1 MSLVGMAAGYP
12 GVFGRTRRRHPL
24 AVVGRLVL
32 VALTVLAVGCGGHAT
47 PRAPDPSPV
56 GSAPMTFGGP
66 TGRRALTDWSLA
78 GRRVRAPF
86 AVGARRLDMPAFEGS
101 VARFSTA
108 FYLPAAGDYAIRFE
122 SVNHKA
128 VVWLDGRLVARH
140 TGTYLPFEV
149 RAHLGGGRHR
159 LVVRDDWRDPVRM
172 RAAGWHRT
180 WFNYGGLAREV
191 TIRPLG
197 ASELDSPGLVARVT
211 AGGAD
216 VTVTVRVRNRRA
228 DRLVRVRGS
237 VAGAPLAFPAVR
249 LAAGRAAW
257 VSARVRLPHV
267 RLWEP
272 GRPAL
277 YPLELAVSGES
288 GYRARVGLR
297 ELRWRG
303 GRLRLNGRTLRLR
316 GVSLQEDARGRGDAL
331 RPADMDRI
339 VARLRALHA
348 NATRAQH
355 PLSPALLERLD
366 AAGILVWQGIGP
378 VDHPGEWAGTAA
390 LGVRRARLSLLD
402 LRAHPSVL
410 TWSLANEVKANG
422 VSAGQRAYVDRAARL
437 AHRLD
442 PGRPV
447 AADVWGKY
455 LPARAGRMYRAVD
468 VIGGTNYEGWYA
480 HLHSAPATV
489 GAAISDWLARF
500 ERAFGRRVL
509 VVSEF
514 GAEGDRRNPAG
525 APGGL
530 AFQARLVARH
540 IRAYRDDPRLSG
552 MIVWALRDFAM
563 KPNFLGGSVRRYAP
577 QIVLRRGLNQK
588 GLFTYDDRAKP
599 AARVVGAL
607 FAAAAARAGASRGRQ
622 GRSASS
628 PSP

>member
-1 MSLVGMAAGYP
+1 V
-12 GVFGRTRRRHPL
+12 

-32 VALTVLAVGCGGHAT
+32 VALGVLAGVALLAGVVDTGRQATARPPDLGG
-47 PRAPDPSPV
+47 V
-56 GSAPMTFGGP
+56 GSAPMAFVGP
-66 TGRRALTDWSLA
+66 TGRRALTDWSVA
-78 GRRVRAPF
+78 GRRVQAPF
-86 AVGARRLDMPAFEGS
+86 AIDARQLTMPVFEGS

-108 FYLPAAGDYAIRFE
+108 FDLPTSGDYAIRFE
-122 SVNHKA
+122 SVNHEA
-128 VVWLDGRLVARH
+128 VVSLDGRLVARH
-140 TGTYLPFEV
+140 TGAYLPFEV
-149 RAHLGGGRHR
+149 RTHLAAGRHR
-159 LVVRDDWRDPVRM
+159 LVVRADWRDPVRM
-172 RAAGWHRT
+172 RSEGWHRT

-197 ASELDSPGLVARVT
+197 ASELDAPGVVTRVAGR
-211 AGGAD
+211 GAE
-216 VTVTVRVRNRRA
+216 VTVTVRVRNRVAARV
-228 DRLVRVRGS
+228 VRVRGR

-249 LAAGRAAW
+249 LEAGRAAW
-257 VSARVRLPHV
+257 VSARVRPARV

-277 YPLELAVSGES
+277 YPLDLEVPGES

-297 ELRWRG
+297 EFGWRG
-303 GRLRLNGRTLRLR
+303 GRLELNGRALRLR
-316 GVSLQEDARGRGDAL
+316 GVSLQEDARGHGDAL

-355 PLSPALLERLD
+355 PLSPPLLERLD

-390 LGVRRARLSLLD
+390 AGVRRVRLSLLD

-410 TWSLANEVKANG
+410 TWNLANEVKANG
-422 VSAGQRAYVDRAARL
+422 VSAGQRAYVERAARL

-447 AADVWGKY
+447 AVDVWGKH

-468 VIGGTNYEGWYA
+468 VVGGTDYEGWYA
-480 HLHSAPATV
+480 HLHSSPAAV
-489 GAAISDWLARF
+489 DAAISDWLARF

-514 GAEGDRRNPAG
+514 GAEGDGRNPAG

-563 KPNFLGGSVRRYAP
+563 RPNFLGGSVRRFAP
-577 QIVLRRGLNQK
+577 GIVLRGGLNQK
-588 GLFTYDDRAKP
+588 GLFTYDGRAKP
-599 AARVVGAL
+599 AAREVGAL
-607 FAAAAARAGASRGRQ
+607 FAAAAAKAGASRGRQ

-628 PSP
+628 PIP

>member
-1 MSLVGMAAGYP
+1 MA
-12 GVFGRTRRRHPL
+12 
-24 AVVGRLVL
+24 
-32 VALTVLAVGCGGHAT
+32 
-47 PRAPDPSPV
+47 
-56 GSAPMTFGGP
+56 FGGP

-78 GRRVRAPF
+78 GRRVQAPF
-86 AVGARRLDMPAFEGS
+86 AIDARSLTMPAFEGF

-108 FYLPAAGDYAIRFE
+108 FELPMSGDYAIRFE
-122 SVNHKA
+122 SVNHAA

-140 TGTYLPFEV
+140 TGAYLPFEV
-149 RAHLGGGRHR
+149 RAHLAAGRHR
-159 LVVRDDWRDPVRM
+159 LLVRDDWRDPDRM
-172 RAAGWHRT
+172 RAEGWHRT

-197 ASELDSPGLVARVT
+197 ASELDSPGVVT
-211 AGGAD
+211 RRAGGGAD

-228 DRLVRVRGS
+228 ARAVRVRGR

-249 LAAGRAAW
+249 LEPGRAAW
-257 VSARVRLPHV
+257 VSARVRLARA

-277 YPLELAVSGES
+277 YPLELAVPGES

-303 GRLRLNGRTLRLR
+303 GRLSLNGRALRLR

-339 VARLRALHA
+339 VARLRALHV

-390 LGVRRARLSLLD
+390 TGVRRARLSLLD

-410 TWSLANEVKANG
+410 TWNLANEVKANG
-422 VSAGQRAYVDRAARL
+422 ASAGQRAYVDRAARL

-447 AADVWGKY
+447 AVDVWGKH
-455 LPARAGRMYRAVD
+455 LPVRAGRMYRVVD
-468 VIGGTNYEGWYA
+468 MVGGTDYEGWYA
-480 HLHSAPATV
+480 HLHSSPAAV
-489 GAAISDWLARF
+489 DAAISDWLARF

-514 GAEGDRRNPAG
+514 GAEGDGRNGAG

-552 MIVWALRDFAM
+552 MIVWMLRDFAM
-563 KPNFLGGSVRRYAP
+563 RPNFLGGSVRRYAP
-577 QIVLRRGLNQK
+577 RIVLRRGLNQK

-607 FAAAAARAGASRGRQ
+607 FAAAAANAGASRGRQ

>member
-1 MSLVGMAAGYP
+1 
-12 GVFGRTRRRHPL
+12 
-24 AVVGRLVL
+24 VVGRLL
-32 VALTVLAVGCGGHAT
+32 VLALVVLAGLAVLAEAAGSGREP
-47 PRAPDPSPV
+47 PRPAGELRV
-56 GSAPMTFGGP
+56 GSAPMAFGGP
-66 TGRRALTDWSLA
+66 TGRRALTDWSVG
-78 GRRVRAPF
+78 GRRVEAPF
-86 AVGARRLDMPAFEGS
+86 AVDGRRITMHAFDGS

-108 FYLPAAGDYAIRFE
+108 FDLSAAGDYAIRFE
-122 SVNHKA
+122 SVNHA
-128 VVWLDGRLVARH
+128 AQVWLDGRLVARH
-140 TGTYLPFEV
+140 TGAYLPFEV
-149 RAHLGGGRHR
+149 RAHLSAGPHR
-159 LVVRDDWRDPVRM
+159 LVVRADWRDPVGM
-172 RAAGWHRT
+172 RAEGWHRT
-180 WFNYGGLAREV
+180 WFNFGGLAREV

-197 ASELDSPGLVARVT
+197 ASALDSPGVATRI
-211 AGGAD
+211 AGRGAD
-216 VTVTVRVRNRRA
+216 VTVTVRVHNRRPE
-228 DRLVRVRGS
+228 RVVRVYGS

-257 VSARVRLPHV
+257 VSARVRLARV

-277 YPLELAVSGES
+277 YPLTLAVPGES

-297 ELRWRG
+297 ELGWRG
-303 GRLRLNGRTLRLR
+303 GRLALNGRVLRLR

-331 RPADMDRI
+331 RAADMDRI
-339 VARLRALHA
+339 VARLRELHA

-355 PLSPALLERLD
+355 PLGPALLERLD

-390 LGVRRARLSLLD
+390 TGVRRARLSVLD

-410 TWSLANEVKANG
+410 TWNLANEVKGNG
-422 VSAGQRAYVDRAARL
+422 VAAGQRAYVARAAAL

-447 AADVWGKY
+447 AVDVWGKH
-455 LPARAGRMYRAVD
+455 LPARAGRLYRAVD

-480 HLHSAPATV
+480 HLHSSRATV
-489 GAAISDWLARF
+489 DAAIEDWLRRLR
-500 ERAFGRRVL
+500 RAFGRRVL

-514 GAEGDRRNPAG
+514 GAEGDGRNPAG

-530 AFQARLVARH
+530 GFQARLVARH
-540 IRAYRDDPRLSG
+540 IRAYRDDSRLSG

-563 KPNFLGGSVRRYAP
+563 RPNFLGGSVRKFAP
-577 QIVLRRGLNQK
+577 GILLRRGLNQK

-599 AARVVGAL
+599 AAQVVGAL
-607 FAAAAARAGASRGRQ
+607 FAAAARAGASDGRH

>member
-1 MSLVGMAAGYP
+1 L
-12 GVFGRTRRRHPL
+12 L
-24 AVVGRLVL
+24 VVGRVVL
-32 VALTVLAVGCGGHAT
+32 VGLAVLAGSAVLAESAGTGPLG
-47 PRAPDPSPV
+47 PRRAMDVSAV
-56 GSAPMTFGGP
+56 GSAPMAFGGP
-66 TGRRALTDWSLA
+66 TGRRALTQWSLA
-78 GRRVRAPF
+78 GRPVRAPF
-86 AVGARRLDMPAFEGS
+86 AVDARRLDMPAFEGS

-108 FYLPAAGDYAIRFE
+108 FDLPAAGDYAIRFE

-140 TGTYLPFEV
+140 TGTYLPFEL
-149 RAHLGGGRHR
+149 RAHLGSGRHR
-159 LVVRDDWRDPVRM
+159 LVVRDDWRGPVRM
-172 RAAGWHRT
+172 RAEGWHRT

-197 ASELDSPGLVARVT
+197 PSELDAPGLVTRV
-211 AGGAD
+211 AGGGAG
-216 VTVTVRVRNRRA
+216 VTVTVRVRNRGAARV
-228 DRLVRVRGS
+228 VRVSGRL
-237 VAGAPLAFPAVR
+237 AGAPLTFPAVR
-249 LAAGRAAW
+249 LEAGRAAW
-257 VSARVRLPHV
+257 VSARVRLTRV

-277 YPLELAVSGES
+277 YPLELAVPGES

-303 GRLRLNGRTLRLR
+303 GRLSLNGRALQLR

-331 RPADMDRI
+331 RPRDMDRI
-339 VARLRALHA
+339 VARLHALHA

-378 VDHPGEWAGTAA
+378 VDHPGEWAGTAVT
-390 LGVRRARLSLLD
+390 GVRRARLSVLD

-410 TWSLANEVKANG
+410 TWNLANEIKANG

-447 AADVWGKY
+447 AVDVWGKY
-455 LPARAGRMYRAVD
+455 LPSRAGRLYRRVD

-480 HLHSAPATV
+480 HLHSSPGTV
-489 GAAISDWLARF
+489 GAAISDWLVRF
-500 ERAFGRRVL
+500 ERAFGRRRVL

-514 GAEGDRRNPAG
+514 GAEGDGRNPGG

-530 AFQARLVARH
+530 GFQARLVARH

-563 KPNFLGGSVRRYAP
+563 KPNFLGGSVRRSAP
-577 QIVLRRGLNQK
+577 GIVLQRGLNQK
-588 GLFTYDDRAKP
+588 GLFTYEDRAKP

-628 PSP
+628 PIP

>member
-1 MSLVGMAAGYP
+1 M
-12 GVFGRTRRRHPL
+12 
-24 AVVGRLVL
+24 VGRLLVL
-32 VALTVLAVGCGGHAT
+32 LALTVFAADCGGHAKA
-47 PRAPDPSPV
+47 PAPDLSGV
-56 GSAPMTFGGP
+56 GSAPMAFGGP

-78 GRRVRAPF
+78 GRGVQAPF
-86 AVGARRLDMPAFEGS
+86 AIGARRLDMPAFEGS

-108 FYLPAAGDYAIRFE
+108 FELPVAGDYAIRFE
-122 SVNHKA
+122 SVNHAA

-140 TGTYLPFEV
+140 TGAYLPFDV
-149 RAHLGGGRHR
+149 RAHLGPGRHR
-159 LVVRDDWRDPVRM
+159 LVVRAEWRDPVQM
-172 RAAGWHRT
+172 RAEGWHRT

-197 ASELDSPGLVARVT
+197 ASELDSPGLVTRV
-211 AGGAD
+211 AGRGAE

-228 DRLVRVRGS
+228 ARIVRVRGS
-237 VAGAPLAFPAVR
+237 VAGTALIFPAVR
-249 LAAGRAAW
+249 LGAGRAAW
-257 VSARVRLPHV
+257 VSARVRLARV

-272 GRPAL
+272 GRPVL
-277 YPLELAVSGES
+277 YPLELAVPGET

-297 ELRWRG
+297 ELGWRG
-303 GRLRLNGRTLRLR
+303 GRLSLNGRALRLR
-316 GVSLQEDARGRGDAL
+316 GVSMQEDARGRGDAL

-410 TWSLANEVKANG
+410 TWNLANEIKANG
-422 VSAGQRAYVDRAARL
+422 VAEGQRAYVDRAARL

-447 AADVWGKY
+447 AVDVWGKH
-455 LPARAGRMYRAVD
+455 LPARAGRLYRSVD
-468 VIGGTNYEGWYA
+468 VVGGTDYEGWYA
-480 HLHSAPATV
+480 HLRSPPVAV
-489 GAAISDWLARF
+489 DAAISGWLARF

-540 IRAYRDDPRLSG
+540 IRAYRADPRLSG

-563 KPNFLGGSVRRYAP
+563 RPNFLGGSVRRFAP
-577 QIVLRRGLNQK
+577 EIVLRRGLNQK
-588 GLFTYDDRAKP
+588 GLFTYEDRAKP
-599 AARVVGAL
+599 AARAVGAL
-607 FAAAAARAGASRGRQ
+607 FAAAAASAGASRGRH

>member
-1 MSLVGMAAGYP
+1 MA
-12 GVFGRTRRRHPL
+12 
-24 AVVGRLVL
+24 
-32 VALTVLAVGCGGHAT
+32 
-47 PRAPDPSPV
+47 
-56 GSAPMTFGGP
+56 FGGP
-66 TGRRALTDWSLA
+66 TGRRALIDWSVG

-86 AVGARRLDMPAFEGS
+86 AIDARRLDMRAFDGS

-108 FYLPAAGDYAIRFE
+108 FDLPAPGDYAIRFE
-122 SVNHKA
+122 SVNHEA
-128 VVWLDGRLVARH
+128 VVWLDGRRVARH
-140 TGTYLPFEV
+140 TGAYLPFEV
-149 RAHLGGGRHR
+149 RARLGAGHHR
-159 LVVRDDWRDPVRM
+159 LVVRADWRDPVRM

-180 WFNYGGLAREV
+180 WFNFGGLAREV

-197 ASELDSPGLVARVT
+197 ASELSAPGLVTRR
-211 AGGAD
+211 AGAGAD
-216 VTVTVRVRNRRA
+216 VTVTVRVRNRGGPRV
-228 DRLVRVRGS
+228 VRVRGS
-237 VAGAPLAFPAVR
+237 LAGVPLSFGAVALG
-249 LAAGRAAW
+249 AGRAAW
-257 VSARVRLPHV
+257 VSARVRLARV
-267 RLWEP
+267 RLWAP

-277 YPLELAVSGES
+277 HPLTLSVPGES

-297 ELRWRG
+297 ELSWRG
-303 GRLRLNGRTLRLR
+303 GRLALNGRTLRLR
-316 GVSLQEDARGRGDAL
+316 GASLQEDAPGRGDAL

-339 VARLRALHA
+339 VARLRALNA

-355 PLSPALLERLD
+355 PLSPPLLERLD

-378 VDHPGEWAGTAA
+378 VDHPGEWAGRVAT
-390 LGVRRARLSLLD
+390 GVRRARVALLA

-410 TWSLANEVKANG
+410 AWNLANEVKANG
-422 VSAGQRAYVDRAARL
+422 VSAGQRAYVQRAARL

-447 AADVWGKY
+447 AVDVWGKY
-455 LPARAGRMYRAVD
+455 LPARAGRLYRGVD
-468 VIGGTNYEGWYA
+468 AIGGTNYEGWYA
-480 HLHSAPATV
+480 HLHSSPAAV
-489 GAAISDWLARF
+489 DAAIAQWVARL

-514 GAEGDRRNPAG
+514 GAEGDGRNPAG

-552 MIVWALRDFAM
+552 MIVWALRDFAIR
-563 KPNFLGGSVRRYAP
+563 PNFLGGSVRRFAP
-577 QIVLRRGLNQK
+577 GIVLERGLNQK

-607 FAAAAARAGASRGRQ
+607 FAAAAARAGASRGRR

-628 PSP
+628 PIP